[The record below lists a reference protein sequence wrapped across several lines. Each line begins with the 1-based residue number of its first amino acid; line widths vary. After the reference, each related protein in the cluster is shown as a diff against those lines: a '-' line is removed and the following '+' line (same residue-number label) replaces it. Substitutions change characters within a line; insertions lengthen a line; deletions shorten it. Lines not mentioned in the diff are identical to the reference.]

1 MGLRSGKYSSGHGQ
15 GSEAGRAI
23 SSGGYSRHAAETFY
37 VTGVPTQLHVL
48 HMVGSLFYL
57 LFTARAFRVIF
68 YLILRSKKKKKN
80 IRWLGQDRY

>member
-1 MGLRSGKYSSGHGQ
+1 M
-15 GSEAGRAI
+15 
-23 SSGGYSRHAAETFY
+23 
-37 VTGVPTQLHVL
+37 TGVPTQLHVL

-68 YLILRSKKKKKN
+68 YLVLRSKKKEN

>member
-1 MGLRSGKYSSGHGQ
+1 M
-15 GSEAGRAI
+15 
-23 SSGGYSRHAAETFY
+23 
-37 VTGVPTQLHVL
+37 TGVPTQLHVL